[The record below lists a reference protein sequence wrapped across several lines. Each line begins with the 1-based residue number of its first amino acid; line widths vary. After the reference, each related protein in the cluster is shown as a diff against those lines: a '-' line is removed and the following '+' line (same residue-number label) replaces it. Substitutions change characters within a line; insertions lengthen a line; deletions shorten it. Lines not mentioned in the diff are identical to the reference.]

1 MKKEKEKNEKIKTKK
16 ARMRSIR
23 CVGKDVALLI
33 VRQVKHQSTRAN
45 LALVSKNYYWAVRE
59 TIEYFLKNG
68 GIASFCINRIICTS
82 QLDLNFDVLEP
93 KIDTVDVTVVKNNKK
108 GYYQSAILEK
118 HRRNNSSI
126 SVKYKC
132 SFLTGIHSKF
142 ISLKYTKFIDN
153 YPVLIFDMGPIRFAL
168 PITLLPE
175 K

>member
-45 LALVSKNYYWAVRE
+45 LALVSKNFYWAVRE

-68 GIASFCINRIICTS
+68 GIASFCINRIICTTK
-82 QLDLNFDVLEP
+82 FDFILQP
-93 KIDTVDVTVVKNNKK
+93 KINNVYVAVEKTK
-108 GYYQSAILEK
+108 EGYYQSDILEK
-118 HRRNNSSI
+118 HRRNYFVISVDFTNDNTKGTCSTTIYPKHAEIVNNELVCVFDISI
-126 SVKYKC
+126 SN
-132 SFLTGIHSKF
+132 
-142 ISLKYTKFIDN
+142 ISIKLS
-153 YPVLIFDMGPIRFAL
+153 
-168 PITLLPE
+168 ITLLPE